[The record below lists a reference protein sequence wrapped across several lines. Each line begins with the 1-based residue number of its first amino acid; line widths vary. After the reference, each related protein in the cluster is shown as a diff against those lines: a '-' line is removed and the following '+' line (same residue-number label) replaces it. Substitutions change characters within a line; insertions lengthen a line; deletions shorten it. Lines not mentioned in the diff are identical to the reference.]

1 MNKIILVGRTTKEIE
16 LRTTASGKT
25 TTSFC
30 IAVDRRANKSTDF
43 IDCIAWGKTAELLRD
58 YVRKGEK
65 IGIEGSLQTRT
76 YEDKNGNKRKAVEVL
91 VDSMEFLEP
100 KNQAP
105 AETTEPTEPVAPAES
120 APEEPGELPF
130 EI

>member
-1 MNKIILVGRTTKEIE
+1 MNRIILTGRTTKDIE
-16 LRTTASGKT
+16 LRTLDSGRV

-30 IAVDRRANKSTDF
+30 IAVDRRINKTADF
-43 IDCIAWGKTAELLRD
+43 IDCVAWGKTAELLRN
-58 YVRKGEK
+58 YVTKGEK
-65 IGIEGSLQTRT
+65 IGIEGSLQTRQ

-91 VDSMEFLEP
+91 VDSVEFLEP

-105 AETTEPTEPVAPAES
+105 TENVAPAE
-120 APEEPGELPF
+120 PEPEAPGELPF

>member
-1 MNKIILVGRTTKEIE
+1 MNRIILVGRTTKEIE
-16 LRTTASGKT
+16 LRSTTSGKI

-30 IAVDRRANKSTDF
+30 IAVDRRAKNTADF
-43 IDCIAWGKTAELLRD
+43 IDCVAWGKTAELLRD

-76 YEDKNGNKRKAVEVL
+76 YEDKNGNNRKAVEVL
-91 VDSMEFLEP
+91 VDSVEFLEP

-105 AETTEPTEPVAPAES
+105 AEPVAPAEP

>member
-1 MNKIILVGRTTKEIE
+1 MNRIILVGRTTKEIE
-16 LRTTASGKT
+16 LRTLDSGKV

-43 IDCIAWGKTAELLRD
+43 IDCVAWGKTAELLRD
-58 YVRKGEK
+58 YVRKGER

-91 VDSMEFLEP
+91 VDSIEFLNESRA
-100 KNQAP
+100 QAP
-105 AETTEPTEPVAPAES
+105 AENTAPAEP

>member
-1 MNKIILVGRTTKEIE
+1 MNKIILVGRNTKEIE
-16 LRTTASGKT
+16 LRTLDSGKV

-43 IDCIAWGKTAELLRD
+43 IDCVAWGKTAELLSN
-58 YVRKGEK
+58 YVKKGER
-65 IGIEGSLQTRT
+65 IGIEGSLQTRV

-91 VDSMEFLEP
+91 VDSIEFLSESRA
-100 KNQAP
+100 QAP
-105 AETTEPTEPVAPAES
+105 AETTAPAEPQ
-120 APEEPGELPF
+120 ADEIGGLPF

>member
-1 MNKIILVGRTTKEIE
+1 MNRIILVGRTTKEIE
-16 LRTTASGKT
+16 LRTTASGKI

-105 AETTEPTEPVAPAES
+105 EETTAPAEPVAPAEPT
-120 APEEPGELPF
+120 PEEPGELPF

>member
-1 MNKIILVGRTTKEIE
+1 MNRIILVGRTTKEIE
-16 LRTTASGKT
+16 LRTLDSGKV

-43 IDCIAWGKTAELLRD
+43 IDCVAWGKTAELLSE
-58 YVRKGEK
+58 YVIKGEK

-91 VDSMEFLEP
+91 VDSMEFMES
-100 KNQAP
+100 KIQVRETTAP
-105 AETTEPTEPVAPAES
+105 AEPEPEA
-120 APEEPGELPF
+120 PGELPF

>member
-16 LRTTASGKT
+16 LRTLDSGKV

-43 IDCIAWGKTAELLRD
+43 IDCIAWGKTAELLSE
-58 YVRKGEK
+58 YVIKGEK

-76 YEDKNGNKRKAVEVL
+76 FEDKNGNKRKAVEVL
-91 VDSMEFLEP
+91 VDSMEFMES
-100 KNQAP
+100 KIQVRETTAP
-105 AETTEPTEPVAPAES
+105 AEPVAPAEP

>member
-16 LRTTASGKT
+16 LRTLDSGKV

-43 IDCIAWGKTAELLRD
+43 IDCVAWGKTAELLRD
-58 YVRKGEK
+58 YVRKGER
-65 IGIEGSLQTRT
+65 IGIEGSLQTRA

-91 VDSMEFLEP
+91 VDSIEFLNESRA
-100 KNQAP
+100 QAP
-105 AETTEPTEPVAPAES
+105 AENTAPAEPQ
-120 APEEPGELPF
+120 ADEIGGLPF